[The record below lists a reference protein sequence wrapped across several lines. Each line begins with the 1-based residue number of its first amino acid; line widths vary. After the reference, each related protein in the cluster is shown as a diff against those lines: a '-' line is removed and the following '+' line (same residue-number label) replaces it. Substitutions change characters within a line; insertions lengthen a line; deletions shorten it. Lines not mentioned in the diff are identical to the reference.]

1 MKKRTANVK
10 APDLEKDRKQ
20 IVKETKRDLDEM
32 LKEPS
37 PIGNLAE
44 LVKALKKAKK
54 KNVKRRIDLRGKSA
68 CSFTS
73 CRGRTGRLI
82 RGELLSWS
90 G

>member
-1 MKKRTANVK
+1 MGKTAAKFK

-20 IVKETKRDLDEM
+20 IVEETKRDLDEM

-54 KNVKRRIDLRGKSA
+54 KK
-68 CSFTS
+68 
-73 CRGRTGRLI
+73 
-82 RGELLSWS
+82 
-90 G
+90 